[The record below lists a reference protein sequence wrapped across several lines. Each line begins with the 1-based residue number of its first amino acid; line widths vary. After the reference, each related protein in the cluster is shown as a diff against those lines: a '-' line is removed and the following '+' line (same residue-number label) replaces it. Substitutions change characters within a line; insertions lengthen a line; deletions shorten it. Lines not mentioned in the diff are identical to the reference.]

1 MKLISFVIF
10 LGLCFSAFAA
20 DVDLKASKFKWRGT
34 KVTGEHFGEVPLKSA
49 SLETKGDQITGGNFV
64 IDLTKMTVTD
74 LQGEWA
80 DKFLKHIKN
89 EDFFEVN
96 KYPTATLVIEKDD
109 GKKLSGKMT
118 IKGKTNPISFSYK
131 KSGKKYS
138 GQLIFD
144 RTKYSIV
151 YGSGNFFKNLGDKVI
166 KDKVEVNFSVVL
178 K

>member
-1 MKLISFVIF
+1 MV
-10 LGLCFSAFAA
+10 FS
-20 DVDLKASKFKWRGT
+20 GT
-34 KVTGEHFGEVPLKSA
+34 
-49 SLETKGDQITGGNFV
+49 
-64 IDLTKMTVTD
+64 LT
-74 LQGEWA
+74 
-80 DKFLKHIKN
+80 
-89 EDFFEVN
+89 
-96 KYPTATLVIEKDD
+96 IEKDD